1 MFASLSE
8 GGQINNNMNQQHPYP
23 VLSHIAPMYEQ
34 QQPGKELN
42 KYASLKAVGKDHA
55 SPHPLCSHTCVCV
68 CVYVCVYVCVCVC
81 VFVFVHVCVCGCV
94 CVYGCVCVCVCV
106 GVYVCVRVQIYVF
119 VSEREKVSVS
129 V

>member
-55 SPHPLCSHTCVCV
+55 GMASLQ
-68 CVYVCVYVCVCVC
+68 
-81 VFVFVHVCVCGCV
+81 
-94 CVYGCVCVCVCV
+94 
-106 GVYVCVRVQIYVF
+106 R
-119 VSEREKVSVS
+119 EREREEERERKREREREREGDRGIGRDRERGRERERERERERGREA
-129 V
+129 